1 MRPALAG
8 SILGALFVAGSGLV
22 WLVADGASAV
32 AVFAGGIL
40 PIATSL
46 GSLFIFFALKLD
58 TGSQRKY
65 QRFILINFLVKVVL
79 IGLWTALVIRAMQL
93 PRGPFVASL
102 LVNFFAWHFYE
113 AYRYQRQ
120 IMAAHQ

>member
-8 SILGALFVAGSGLV
+8 AILGALFVAGSGLV
-22 WLVADGASAV
+22 WLVAGGASAV

-40 PIATSL
+40 PIATSI
-46 GSLFIFFALKLD
+46 GSLFIFFALNLD
-58 TGSQRKY
+58 TGSQGKY

-79 IGLWTALVIRAMQL
+79 IGLWTTLVILAMQL

-102 LVNFFAWHFYE
+102 LVNFFAWHIYE
-113 AYRYQRQ
+113 ACRYQQWLIASPR
-120 IMAAHQ
+120 

>member
-1 MRPALAG
+1 MRQALAG
-8 SILGALFVAGSGLV
+8 SILAEWRQRSAQPGEPAL
-22 WLVADGASAV
+22 

-40 PIATSL
+40 PIATSI
-46 GSLFIFFALKLD
+46 GSLCIFFALKPD

-79 IGLWTALVIRAMQL
+79 IGLWTALVILAMQL

-102 LVNFFAWHFYE
+102 LVNFFAWHIYE
-113 AYRYQRQ
+113 ACRYQQRL
-120 IMAAHQ
+120 IAAKR

>member
-22 WLVADGASAV
+22 WLVAGGASAV

-40 PIATSL
+40 PIATSI
-46 GSLFIFFALKLD
+46 GSLFIFFALKPD
-58 TGSQRKY
+58 TGRQRKY

-79 IGLWTALVIRAMQL
+79 IGLWTALVILAMQL

-102 LVNFFAWHFYE
+102 LVNFFAWHVYE